1 MIQSLFGCKTAA
13 NGPGKL
19 FNTKMGVCSTD
30 AENVLIMEQKKS
42 QNIAI
47 LLKALHMSKE
57 QVCEA
62 LLEGRLIPLCLY
74 AVYLL
79 ATISSTLNLEKVHHR

>member
-1 MIQSLFGCKTAA
+1 MIQSLFGCKTTA

-19 FNTKMGVCSTD
+19 FNAKMGVCSTD
-30 AENVLIMEQKKS
+30 EEHVLIMEQKKS

-47 LLKALHMSKE
+47 LLKALNVSKE

-62 LLEGRLIPLCLY
+62 LLEG
-74 AVYLL
+74 
-79 ATISSTLNLEKVHHR
+79 TFSSSTLNLEKGSS